1 MRELC
6 FVTDFD
12 LHIHGKH
19 SGGVSP
25 KMEIPVIA
33 EEAEKKGL
41 EMVGTGDILNPKWLR
56 HVREETEEKNGY
68 LKRDNIKFIPTT
80 EVEDENR
87 IHHLLIFPDL
97 ETVEEAYQDFKELS
111 DDIRREGR
119 PRIKADGEEIV
130 EIAKN
135 MML

>member
-1 MRELC
+1 M
-6 FVTDFD
+6 TDFD

-41 EMVGTGDILNPKWLR
+41 DMVGTGDILNPKWLQ
-56 HVREETEEKNGY
+56 HVKKETEEKSGY
-68 LKRDNIKFIPTT
+68 LEHGDIKFIPTT
-80 EVEDENR
+80 EVEDEDR
-87 IHHLLIFPDL
+87 IHHLIIFPDL
-97 ETVEEAYQDFKELS
+97 ETVEEAYKDFQEIS

-119 PRIKADGEEIV
+119 PRIKADGEKIV
-130 EIAKN
+130 EIA
-135 MML
+135 